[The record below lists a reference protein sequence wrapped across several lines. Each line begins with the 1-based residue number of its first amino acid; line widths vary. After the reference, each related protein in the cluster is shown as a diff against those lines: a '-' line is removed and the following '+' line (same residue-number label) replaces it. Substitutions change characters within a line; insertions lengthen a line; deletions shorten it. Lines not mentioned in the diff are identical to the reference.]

1 MKGAIADPLLKTIR
15 RPNIR
20 RMMIIG
26 KSQYFFLDLKNPHR
40 SIRKSI
46 IAFLPLIW
54 PFDVFSCKC
63 VISLVHH

>member
-1 MKGAIADPLLKTIR
+1 MKGAIADPLVRTIR

-40 SIRKSI
+40 SLRKSI
-46 IAFLPLIW
+46 IAFLSFL
-54 PFDVFSCKC
+54 
-63 VISLVHH
+63 